1 MDPWTLPAAGLQI
14 YKSRSEIAGL
24 LAKLDNQLRGEKAI
38 VAVTGMPGVGKTVL
52 VDHLAGPGL
61 KDTYRPPG
69 KSRLVERGLRR
80 AKDLRL
86 NFRTI
91 PGQAS
96 PIRIQGL
103 EELFN
108 AKRPVAGLIH
118 VVANGY
124 SDVRADFARAQ
135 LEKEMSLEDFRT
147 AQCQAEIHDLETTLS
162 YVRGAMTRGHR
173 PFWVLVAV
181 NKVDLWSSDEALR
194 KAQRHYTDPDGEFA
208 SAMGN
213 FVNQVGSDNVQW
225 EALPVSTWSSAFRWG
240 DGQIPSTLD
249 REVQLQTL
257 GQLAH
262 AIEDHAR
269 A

>member
-1 MDPWTLPAAGLQI
+1 MDPWTLPTAGLQI
-14 YKSRSEIAGL
+14 YKSRSEIASV
-24 LAKLDNQLRGEKAI
+24 LAKINNRLRGEKAI
-38 VAVTGMPGVGKTVL
+38 IAVTGMPGVGKTVL
-52 VDHLAGPGL
+52 VDHLAGAGL
-61 KDTYRPPG
+61 KDSYRPPG
-69 KSRLVERGLRR
+69 KSRGVERGLRR
-80 AKDLRL
+80 AKGLRL

-91 PGQAS
+91 PGQVS

-103 EELFN
+103 DDLFN

-124 SDVRADFARAQ
+124 SDIRAEFARAQ
-135 LEKEMSLEDFRT
+135 LEREMSLEDFRT
-147 AQCQAEIHDLETTLS
+147 AQFQAEIHDLETTLS
-162 YVRGAMTRGHR
+162 YARGAMARGHR

-181 NKVDLWSSDEALR
+181 NKVDLWSSDEAVAEAR
-194 KAQRHYTDPDGEFA
+194 RRYTDPAGEFA
-208 SAMGN
+208 TAIGS

-240 DGQIPSTLD
+240 DQQVPSMLD